1 MTETIKK
8 RIMAIANSPNPKDY
22 DTLAKTINTKL
33 GYPLLIPKNT
43 SKVNLISLPA
53 YLKERF
59 NNDNPI
65 SRHPKRQHG

>member
-33 GYPLLIPKNT
+33 GYPLFDTEEHLE
-43 SKVNLISLPA
+43 SQFDVLARLF
-53 YLKERF
+53 EREV
-59 NNDNPI
+59 
-65 SRHPKRQHG
+65 